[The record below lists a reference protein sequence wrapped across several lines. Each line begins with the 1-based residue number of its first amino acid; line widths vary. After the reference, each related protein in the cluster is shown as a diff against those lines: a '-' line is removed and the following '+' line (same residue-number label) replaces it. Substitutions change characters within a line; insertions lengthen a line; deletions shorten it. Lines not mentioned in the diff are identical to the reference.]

1 MKTVTKI
8 VIKLKE
14 RAIAMESLLLILSFV
29 LETALLLVVKQVYS

>member
-8 VIKLKE
+8 IIKLKE
-14 RAIAMESLLLILSFV
+14 RVIAMESLLLISSFI

>member
-8 VIKLKE
+8 IIKLKE
-14 RAIAMESLLLILSFV
+14 RAIAMESLLLISSFI